1 LIEPRRLADL
11 FDTHAAS
18 LTLYARQIDAVDAEE
33 HVQEA
38 FVRLM
43 AEAGAPANPAAWLAL
58 TVRRLAIDRKRS
70 WFRRRRRERAV
81 ANTEPFEPTSDSQV
95 DARHAA
101 ELLATLPERQREIV
115 VLRIWH
121 GLTIE
126 AVAEVVGISKTTAHE
141 GLTVA
146 LAALRKR
153 MEPGRTEN
161 QCVT

>member
-1 LIEPRRLADL
+1 MIDPRRLSDL

-18 LTLYARQIDAVDAEE
+18 LTLYARQLDAADAEE

-43 AEAGAPANPAAWLAL
+43 NEAAEPDNPAAWLAL
-58 TVRRLAIDRKRS
+58 TVRRLTIDRKRS
-70 WFRRRRRERAV
+70 WFRRRRRERAI
-81 ANTEPFEPTSDSQV
+81 ANVEPFESANDSQI

-126 AVAEVVGISKTTAHE
+126 AVAEVVGLSKSSVHAD
-141 GLTVA
+141 LT
-146 LAALRKR
+146 AALSTLRQR
-153 MEPGRTEN
+153 METRCT
-161 QCVT
+161 TKR